1 MSRNNYNN
9 NNNNNELSLRPT
21 TSPMEDYSN
30 NQRRRGGGGFY
41 RGNRNNY
48 QNRNYNGNRNNNN
61 FYHRNN
67 TFYNQNFQRRYNR
80 TNDDN
85 RRDYEYDNQNYRRIN
100 GRQPLRNRFNE
111 DRRAGGSRSR
121 ERPQQRKKRPQQL
134 RLNDFMPPH
143 LRDVSPSNISNL
155 PSDFNLNSVTNTRP
169 TTPENGLPQRRIFS
183 TQTITTN
190 DTTQPFDVHHDSNNN
205 LNQEQERKTTTT
217 TTTASY
223 RRRQR
228 RIRQEQYRNIGNN
241 YHDNNYNRF
250 GVLEDEDPNTDVES
264 NYENDAV
271 PSSDNNNNQKK
282 KKTDFKQNLNKK
294 KQKIYLEPNR
304 ILRYMQDHASNIIGA
319 RGNQAYVLAST
330 PVYDEWVRNNYDLQ
344 IWQTYLKMGTQD
356 KHWAKEVIQRTK
368 KRDDLINSRFIQ
380 KKINQLTTNIAQA
393 NAAISNLQVQ
403 LGTYW
408 SQTTPGA
415 TALNTSSTT
424 TTNMNRIREPIDRLE
439 KSVLKYIQHCTQ
451 HVKKMSEKKIQLAKA
466 QMEEY
471 KALENFEQV
480 ATPVQQNIHL
490 MLKPK
495 MKLWSTKNKNYQIA
509 MKRVEYDLPPKFISK
524 IDFTFKLDESILNR
538 EEAQILYNQMRQL
551 TKDYRAQTMSLY
563 LQSITR
569 EKEILSN
576 DIKQI
581 IEGFPKENDDEELDA
596 DPGYLAFKY
605 YDELREK
612 RLNLEAEQSIYFLE
626 KQRVEGEIKEQ
637 EEIIAPTLTRS
648 LGEDFSLQ
656 L

>member
-1 MSRNNYNN
+1 
-9 NNNNNELSLRPT
+9 
-21 TSPMEDYSN
+21 
-30 NQRRRGGGGFY
+30 
-41 RGNRNNY
+41 
-48 QNRNYNGNRNNNN
+48 
-61 FYHRNN
+61 
-67 TFYNQNFQRRYNR
+67 
-80 TNDDN
+80 
-85 RRDYEYDNQNYRRIN
+85 
-100 GRQPLRNRFNE
+100 
-111 DRRAGGSRSR
+111 
-121 ERPQQRKKRPQQL
+121 
-134 RLNDFMPPH
+134 
-143 LRDVSPSNISNL
+143 
-155 PSDFNLNSVTNTRP
+155 
-169 TTPENGLPQRRIFS
+169 
-183 TQTITTN
+183 
-190 DTTQPFDVHHDSNNN
+190 
-205 LNQEQERKTTTT
+205 
-217 TTTASY
+217 
-223 RRRQR
+223 
-228 RIRQEQYRNIGNN
+228 
-241 YHDNNYNRF
+241 
-250 GVLEDEDPNTDVES
+250 
-264 NYENDAV
+264 
-271 PSSDNNNNQKK
+271 
-282 KKTDFKQNLNKK
+282 
-294 KQKIYLEPNR
+294 
-304 ILRYMQDHASNIIGA
+304 MQDHASNIIGA

-393 NAAISNLQVQ
+393 NATISNLQVQ